1 MYAIQHYTGEYSMK
15 IFTER
20 KLYILENSLSPPIMR
35 LYIFCIIINE
45 MLPFV
50 SVNELFM
57 RFTSFKTTLSWLQIS
72 PFYIT

>member
-57 RFTSFKTTLSWLQIS
+57 
-72 PFYIT
+72 